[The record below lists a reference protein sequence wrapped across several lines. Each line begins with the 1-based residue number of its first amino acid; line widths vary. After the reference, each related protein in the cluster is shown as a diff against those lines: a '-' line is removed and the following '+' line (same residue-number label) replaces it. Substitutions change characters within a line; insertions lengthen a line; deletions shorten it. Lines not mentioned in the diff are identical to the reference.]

1 MLRPTVRFDYC
12 EWPYLAS
19 ILPIDVPGKYSAKLR
34 LIVRRNVRVRK
45 LKWQKVV
52 VHAML
57 FSNDEGISVPCQDRP
72 NWETPNCF
80 FHNILSCIACLI
92 KLKPTLAAEECAGNA
107 TAHDASHHSR
117 FCTPPDSVN
126 AKFGPRS
133 SLDQQPGG
141 PRIELSETNPTIS
154 NNSIAV

>member
-45 LKWQKVV
+45 LKWQKAV

-57 FSNDEGISVPCQDRP
+57 FSNDEVISVLCQDCP
-72 NWETPNCF
+72 NRETPNSF
-80 FHNILSCIACLI
+80 LRNILSCIACLI
-92 KLKPTLAAEECAGNA
+92 KLKLTLPAEECAGNS
-107 TAHDASHHSR
+107 TAHDASDHS
-117 FCTPPDSVN
+117 
-126 AKFGPRS
+126 
-133 SLDQQPGG
+133 Q
-141 PRIELSETNPTIS
+141 ET
-154 NNSIAV
+154 VV